1 MGRRFRPSRWRRRF
15 VSMMAHKE
23 VTVMKRREY
32 GRYIVSDPKVCRGA
46 LTFKG
51 TRILV
56 SVVLD
61 MVARGMSWDEICR
74 EFHDR
79 ISKEHIAEA
88 VKLAKDALMRQVN
101 RWRVAVTKV
110 GSAR

>member
-15 VSMMAHKE
+15 VSMMARKE

-32 GRYIVSDPKVCRGA
+32 GRYIVSDPKVCHGA

-74 EFHDR
+74 NFDGYLTH
-79 ISKEHIAEA
+79 EHIAEA

-101 RWRVAVTKV
+101 RQRVAVTKV
-110 GSAR
+110 GSAQ

>member
-1 MGRRFRPSRWRRRF
+1 
-15 VSMMAHKE
+15 MMARSISKRKK
-23 VTVMKRREY
+23 VTAMKRREY

-74 EFHDR
+74 EFHNH

-101 RWRVAVTKV
+101 RRRVAVTKV

>member
-1 MGRRFRPSRWRRRF
+1 
-15 VSMMAHKE
+15 MAVKARSISKRKK
-23 VTVMKRREY
+23 VTAMKRREY
-32 GRYIVSDPKVCRGA
+32 GRYIVSDPKVCHGA

-74 EFHDR
+74 NFDGYLTH
-79 ISKEHIAEA
+79 EHIAEA
-88 VKLAKDALMRQVN
+88 VKLAKEALIQQVN
-101 RWRVAVTKV
+101 RRRVTMAKV
-110 GSAR
+110 GSAQ

>member
-1 MGRRFRPSRWRRRF
+1 
-15 VSMMAHKE
+15 
-23 VTVMKRREY
+23 MKRREY
-32 GRYIVSDPKVCRGA
+32 GRYIVSDPKVCHGA

-74 EFHDR
+74 NFDGYLTH
-79 ISKEHIAEA
+79 EHIAEA
-88 VKLAKDALMRQVN
+88 VNLAKDALTRQVN
-101 RWRVAVTKV
+101 RQRVAVTKV

>member
-1 MGRRFRPSRWRRRF
+1 
-15 VSMMAHKE
+15 
-23 VTVMKRREY
+23 MKRREY
-32 GRYIVSDPKVCRGA
+32 GRYIVSDPKICHGT

-61 MVARGMSWDEICR
+61 MVAGGMSWDEICR

-88 VKLAKDALMRQVN
+88 VKLAKDALMQQVN
-101 RWRVAVTKV
+101 RRKRAKT
-110 GSAR
+110 GMLMA

>member
-1 MGRRFRPSRWRRRF
+1 
-15 VSMMAHKE
+15 MMARSISKRKK
-23 VTVMKRREY
+23 VTAMKRREY
-32 GRYIVSDPKVCRGA
+32 GRYIVSDPKVCHGA

-74 EFHDR
+74 EFHNH

-110 GSAR
+110 RSAR

>member
-1 MGRRFRPSRWRRRF
+1 MGRRFRPSRWRCRF
-15 VSMMAHKE
+15 VSMMARKE

-32 GRYIVSDPKVCRGA
+32 GRYIVSDPKVCHGA

-56 SVVLD
+56 SIVLD
-61 MVARGMSWDEICR
+61 MVARGMSWDDICR
-74 EFHDR
+74 EFHNH
-79 ISKEHIAEA
+79 ITKEHIAEA

-101 RWRVAVTKV
+101 RRRAKAEAVVA
-110 GSAR
+110 